1 MHGRPRQY
9 CPGAGSR
16 AGALRTGLRHRVE
29 DGWISWCKAAD
40 SRQFEIRQKDGA
52 RVAVSHEL
60 RTPLN
65 SIIRFTVTDTGRG
78 LRPEDMR
85 HLFKPFRQI
94 NTGQS
99 RPLS

>member
-1 MHGRPRQY
+1 
-9 CPGAGSR
+9 
-16 AGALRTGLRHRVE
+16 
-29 DGWISWCKAAD
+29 
-40 SRQFEIRQKDGA
+40 
-52 RVAVSHEL
+52 VSHEL